1 LHRGVGLASPPP
13 ASLPN
18 RWRHCEK
25 SCDRAPPH
33 SIALD
38 VSSRLHHV
46 STPVR
51 IAIPVRQ
58 EPIRN
63 ASSAKPPV
71 FNTLPILDSIDRSW
85 QTTSPACVA
94 HFCTRENCWIAAG
107 QTRSRPFLHHYS
119 QAKPRRHRAK
129 QERPIFSGRCAKSSH
144 ETDDSTLFALPAVH
158 DSPTALYERGQRM
171 APIIPRPAQSLAYAT
186 LEPLFV
192 CPELQHAFV
201 CDTPRRPTITAVCS
215 SPILKKGGLEPHDLY
230 RIYCDRCTMLTELP
244 GVTGGRLRSR
254 G

>member
-1 LHRGVGLASPPP
+1 
-13 ASLPN
+13 
-18 RWRHCEK
+18 
-25 SCDRAPPH
+25 
-33 SIALD
+33 
-38 VSSRLHHV
+38 
-46 STPVR
+46 
-51 IAIPVRQ
+51 
-58 EPIRN
+58 
-63 ASSAKPPV
+63 
-71 FNTLPILDSIDRSW
+71 
-85 QTTSPACVA
+85 
-94 HFCTRENCWIAAG
+94 
-107 QTRSRPFLHHYS
+107 
-119 QAKPRRHRAK
+119 
-129 QERPIFSGRCAKSSH
+129 
-144 ETDDSTLFALPAVH
+144 
-158 DSPTALYERGQRM
+158 M